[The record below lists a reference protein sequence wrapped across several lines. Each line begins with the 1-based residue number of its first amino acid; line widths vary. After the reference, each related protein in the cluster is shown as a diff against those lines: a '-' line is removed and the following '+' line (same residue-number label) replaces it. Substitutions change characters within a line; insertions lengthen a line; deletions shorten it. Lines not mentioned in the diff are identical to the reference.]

1 MAPHLV
7 SASLLRGEPL
17 RVEPAVTALTGQA
30 AGVHDSVMQITKR
43 ECSTCQTMSS
53 RPALTPLVPNAATIE
68 AMREA
73 RCGNLPQFA
82 TVEDLFDD
90 LHADD

>member
-1 MAPHLV
+1 MPNHLV
-7 SASLLRGEPL
+7 QARIDKAVKEEAAAVLAAMGLTVSGAVRLLLTKVAHEKALPL
-17 RVEPAVTALTGQA
+17 A
-30 AGVHDSVMQITKR
+30 
-43 ECSTCQTMSS
+43 
-53 RPALTPLVPNAATIE
+53 PLVPNAATIE

-73 RCGNLPQFA
+73 RRGDLPQFA

>member
-1 MAPHLV
+1 MNERLY
-7 SASLLRGEPL
+7 LLL
-17 RVEPAVTALTGQA
+17 TRVAHVKALPFA
-30 AGVHDSVMQITKR
+30 
-43 ECSTCQTMSS
+43 
-53 RPALTPLVPNAATIE
+53 PLVPNATTIE

-73 RCGNLPQFA
+73 RQGNLPQFA

>member
-1 MAPHLV
+1 MSGCTAGGASG
-7 SASLLRGEPL
+7 SASAVRLLL
-17 RVEPAVTALTGQA
+17 TRVANQKALPFAPPA
-30 AGVHDSVMQITKR
+30 
-43 ECSTCQTMSS
+43 
-53 RPALTPLVPNAATIE
+53 PNAATIE

-73 RCGNLPQFA
+73 REVNLPQFA